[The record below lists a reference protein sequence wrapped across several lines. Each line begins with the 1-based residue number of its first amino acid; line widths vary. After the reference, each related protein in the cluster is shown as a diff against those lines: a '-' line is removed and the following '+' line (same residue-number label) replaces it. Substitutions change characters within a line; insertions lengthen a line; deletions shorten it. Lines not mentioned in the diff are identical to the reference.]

1 MKEACNPGRYL
12 LENNLMDN
20 VEMEVN
26 LKPSLENLVNLEKK
40 NVIKNAVQ
48 DKICTPKIQRFSHK
62 EKTE

>member
-12 LENNLMDN
+12 VENNLMDN

-40 NVIKNAVQ
+40 M
-48 DKICTPKIQRFSHK
+48 
-62 EKTE
+62 